1 MKYVRRF
8 LGIIAVIVLMGWLFR
23 GDIYRNLITYQ
34 SVGNRGNFAL
44 NNNEL
49 KVKLEGVSIENL
61 DIENVI
67 NIAQKITS
75 ETLTFSFEKCGDN
88 PNLLLE
94 TQKAN
99 CMGYAQFFALVC
111 NYMLKKNNLHKE
123 WVAKVYIGKLKFL
136 GNDIHQYFQSSFF
149 KDHDFVVV
157 ENVRTQEIY
166 AVDPTLYDYFVIKK
180 VRFVR

>member
-1 MKYVRRF
+1 
-8 LGIIAVIVLMGWLFR
+8 
-23 GDIYRNLITYQ
+23 
-34 SVGNRGNFAL
+34 
-44 NNNEL
+44 
-49 KVKLEGVSIENL
+49 
-61 DIENVI
+61 
-67 NIAQKITS
+67 
-75 ETLTFSFEKCGDN
+75 
-88 PNLLLE
+88 
-94 TQKAN
+94 
-99 CMGYAQFFALVC
+99 MGYAQFFALVC